1 MQRRRTLSCIAML
14 AVLGVLT
21 ALVASRQPFILE
33 ADNAVGRALVVRG
46 AGTSIDVLQV
56 LTAPGAED
64 VRYPI
69 LMPIA
74 GFLLWFRRWRLAAF
88 VAVSAL
94 AVAPPTTLL
103 KEAVG
108 RERPSYAGTS
118 VEAGG
123 MSFPSGHSSGAAVLT
138 GVLLVLLWPRTPRRW
153 RPALAA
159 AAALGAALIGWTRL
173 ALGVHYLSD
182 VLGGLALGTAVVLL
196 AALILGTLGCAVSEP
211 GREPHSRQ
219 PGVMAQRQPGEN
231 RIEIHEVQ
239 HDQRDV
245 QADGPEPELS
255 S

>member
-1 MQRRRTLSCIAML
+1 ML

-69 LMPIA
+69 LMPIG

-108 RERPSYAGTS
+108 RERPSYAGHPS
-118 VEAGG
+118 KPAACRSPAG
-123 MSFPSGHSSGAAVLT
+123 
-138 GVLLVLLWPRTPRRW
+138 TP
-153 RPALAA
+153 
-159 AAALGAALIGWTRL
+159 
-173 ALGVHYLSD
+173 
-182 VLGGLALGTAVVLL
+182 
-196 AALILGTLGCAVSEP
+196 P
-211 GREPHSRQ
+211 GRQ
-219 PGVMAQRQPGEN
+219 C
-231 RIEIHEVQ
+231 
-239 HDQRDV
+239 
-245 QADGPEPELS
+245 
-255 S
+255 